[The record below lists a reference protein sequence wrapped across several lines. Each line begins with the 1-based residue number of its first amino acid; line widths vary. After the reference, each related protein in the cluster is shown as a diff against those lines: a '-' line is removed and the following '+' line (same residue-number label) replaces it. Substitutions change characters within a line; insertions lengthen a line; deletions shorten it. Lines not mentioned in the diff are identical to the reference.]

1 MAPVP
6 GKISAVG
13 IEVPNRAVTPVR
25 IREVIE
31 SREFTGHKSAV
42 AFAVGKDIGGNRII
56 GDIAKLPHVLIAGT
70 TGSGKSVCTNSLIV
84 SMLYK
89 STPEEVRFIM
99 VDPKM
104 VELAPYNG
112 IPPPADPRGHG
123 PQKGSRCPA
132 VGGV

>member
-1 MAPVP
+1 M
-6 GKISAVG
+6 
-13 IEVPNRAVTPVR
+13 TPVR
-25 IREVIE
+25 ASGRSSE

-89 STPEEVRFIM
+89 STRR
-99 VDPKM
+99 KC
-104 VELAPYNG
+104 
-112 IPPPADPRGHG
+112 
-123 PQKGSRCPA
+123 GSSWWTRKWWSWLPITASPTC
-132 VGGV
+132 

>member
-1 MAPVP
+1 MH
-6 GKISAVG
+6 
-13 IEVPNRAVTPVR
+13 

-56 GDIAKLPHVLIAGT
+56 GDIASSPMCSSPAPPVPVNRSAPTPLII
-70 TGSGKSVCTNSLIV
+70 SL
-84 SMLYK
+84 LYK

-104 VELAPYNG
+104 VELAPL
-112 IPPPADPRGHG
+112 
-123 PQKGSRCPA
+123 
-132 VGGV
+132 